1 MNVFL
6 WTNCDLD
13 GVASTI
19 ILGNAFAKSNFDY
32 QCVFFGDFE
41 KKYTEWFNE
50 NSNKYDKIFIVGIPL
65 DQNTINKID
74 DKKVIIISDKKE
86 NIKVYDSTLIDDDTT
101 SCTKLLYKKFKDKFE
116 FSSDLKKLIVY
127 VDDYNSYELKT
138 REAKILNGLFR
149 KSGNNRFYNFVN
161 KFWSGYQELSESE
174 LRLSSSFYKDLNSE
188 LENLC
193 LYQGEYKGHSVI
205 ATFAKGS
212 ANEIANS
219 LLDNYDYEIAIIV
232 NVNTQFV
239 SFRKKRN
246 SSADIKF
253 MAENICNGGGSVN
266 SSGGKLTQ
274 KFLDFTTT
282 LIEL

>member
-41 KKYTEWFNE
+41 KKYTEWFDE

-253 MAENICNGGGSVN
+253 MAENLCNGGGSVN

>member
-205 ATFAKGS
+205 ATFSKGS

-253 MAENICNGGGSVN
+253 MAENLCNGGGSVN

>member
-13 GVASTI
+13 GVGSTI
-19 ILGNAFAKSNFDY
+19 TLGNIFHKSNFDY
-32 QCVFFGDFE
+32 QCIFFGDFE
-41 KKYTEWFNE
+41 KKYTEWFDE
-50 NSNKYDKIFIVGIPL
+50 KSKEYDKIFIIGIPL
-65 DQNTINKID
+65 NQNVINKID
-74 DKKVIIISDKKE
+74 DSKVIIVSDKKE
-86 NIKVYDSTLIDDDTT
+86 DIIVHESTLIHEDNT
-101 SCTKLLYKKFKDKFE
+101 SCVKLLYKKFKDKFE
-116 FSSDLKKLIVY
+116 FSANLKKLIIFI
-127 VDDYNSYELKT
+127 DDYNSYELKT
-138 REAKILNGLFR
+138 KEAKILNGLFR

-174 LRLSSSFYKDLNSE
+174 LKLSASFYRDLNSE

-193 LYQGEYKGHSVI
+193 LYQGEYKGNSVI

-219 LLDNYDYEIAIIV
+219 ILNNYDCEIAVIV
-232 NVNTQFV
+232 NMNTQFV
-239 SFRKKRN
+239 SFRKNKN

-253 MAENICNGGGSVN
+253 MAENLCNGGGSLN
-266 SSGGKLTQ
+266 SSGGKITQ

>member
-13 GVASTI
+13 GVASAIT
-19 ILGNAFAKSNFDY
+19 LGNVFAKSNFDY
-32 QCVFFGDFE
+32 QCIFFGDFE
-41 KKYTEWFNE
+41 KKYEDWFDE
-50 NSNKYDKIFIVGIPL
+50 NSKQYDKIFIVGIPL
-65 DQNTINKID
+65 NQNVINKID

-86 NIKVYDSTLIDDDTT
+86 EIVVHESTLINEDST
-101 SCTKLLYKKFKDKFE
+101 SCSKILYKKFKNKFE
-116 FSSDLKKLIVY
+116 FSSAIKKLIVY

-138 REAKILNGLFR
+138 EEAKILNGLFR

-174 LRLSSSFYKDLNSE
+174 LKLAASFYRDLNSE

-193 LYQGEYKGHSVI
+193 LYQGEYKGNSVI

-219 LLDNYDYEIAIIV
+219 ILDNYDCEIAIIV
-232 NVNTQFV
+232 NMNTQFV
-239 SFRKKRN
+239 SFRKKKD
-246 SSADIKF
+246 STADIKF
-253 MAENICNGGGSVN
+253 MAENLCNGGGSLN
-266 SSGGKLTQ
+266 SSGGKITQ

-282 LIEL
+282 LLEL

>member
-253 MAENICNGGGSVN
+253 MAENLCNGGGSVN

>member
-19 ILGNAFAKSNFDY
+19 TLGNVFYKSNFDY

-50 NSNKYDKIFIVGIPL
+50 KSKEYDKIFIVGIPL
-65 DQNTINKID
+65 NQSVINKID
-74 DKKVIIISDKKE
+74 DSKVIIVSDKKE
-86 NIKVYDSTLIDDDTT
+86 DLTIYESTLIHEDIT
-101 SCTKLLYKKFKDKFE
+101 SCTKLLYKKFKDKFD
-116 FSSDLKKLIVY
+116 FSADLKKLIIFI
-127 VDDYNSYELKT
+127 DDYNSYELKT
-138 REAKILNGLFR
+138 KESKLLNGLFR

-174 LRLSSSFYKDLNSE
+174 LKLSASFYRDLNSE

-193 LYQGEYKGHSVI
+193 LYQGEYKGHSII

-219 LLDNYDYEIAIIV
+219 ILDNYGCEIAIIV
-232 NVNTQFV
+232 NMNTQFV
-239 SFRKKRN
+239 SFRKNKN

-253 MAENICNGGGSVN
+253 MAENLCNGGGSLN
-266 SSGGKLTQ
+266 SSG
-274 KFLDFTTT
+274 
-282 LIEL
+282 

>member
-41 KKYTEWFNE
+41 KKYTDWFNE

>member
-188 LENLC
+188 LENLF

-253 MAENICNGGGSVN
+253 MAENLCNGGGSVN

>member
-19 ILGNAFAKSNFDY
+19 VLGNVFSKSEFDY
-32 QCVFFGDFE
+32 QCIFFGDFE
-41 KKYTEWFNE
+41 KKYTEWVDE

-65 DQNTINKID
+65 NQTTINKID

-86 NIKVYDSTLIDDDTT
+86 NLKVHESTLIDEDTT
-101 SCTKLLYKKFKDKFE
+101 SCSKLLYKKFKDKFD
-116 FSSDLKKLIVY
+116 FSSDLKKLIIY

-138 REAKILNGLFR
+138 KESKILNGLFR

-174 LRLSSSFYKDLNSE
+174 LRLSASFYKDLNSE

-193 LYQGEYKGHSVI
+193 LYHGEYKGHSVVS
-205 ATFAKGS
+205 TFAKGS
-212 ANEIANS
+212 ANEIANA

-232 NVNTQFV
+232 NMNTQFV
-239 SFRKKRN
+239 SFRKKQN

-253 MAENICNGGGSVN
+253 MAENLCNGGGSAN
-266 SSGGKLTQ
+266 SSGGKITQ
-274 KFLDFTTT
+274 KFLEFTTT

>member
-74 DKKVIIISDKKE
+74 DNKVIIISDKKE

-253 MAENICNGGGSVN
+253 MAENLCNGGGSVN

>member
-205 ATFAKGS
+205 ATFSKGS

>member
-239 SFRKKRN
+239 SFRKK
-246 SSADIKF
+246 
-253 MAENICNGGGSVN
+253 
-266 SSGGKLTQ
+266 
-274 KFLDFTTT
+274 
-282 LIEL
+282 

>member
-101 SCTKLLYKKFKDKFE
+101 SCAKLLYKKFKDKFE

-138 REAKILNGLFR
+138 RESKILNGLFR